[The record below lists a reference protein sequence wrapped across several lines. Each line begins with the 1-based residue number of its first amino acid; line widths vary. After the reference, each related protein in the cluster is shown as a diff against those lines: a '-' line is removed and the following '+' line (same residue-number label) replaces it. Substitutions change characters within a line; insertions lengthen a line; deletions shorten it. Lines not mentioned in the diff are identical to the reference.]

1 MRLFFVILT
10 TGGDSV
16 KERIKYL
23 RKNILGLTQ
32 EKFAESIG
40 LKRNTIAMYEIGDKI
55 PSERT
60 IKDICREFNV
70 NETWL
75 RTGEGEMLKERTR
88 NQEIAEFINDIMEEA
103 DDSFRKRVYD
113 VFSKLTLSEWETLEK
128 IANKLVKED

>member
-1 MRLFFVILT
+1 M
-10 TGGDSV
+10 

-40 LKRNTIAMYEIGDKI
+40 LKRNTIAMYEIGDKM

-60 IKDICREFNV
+60 IKDICRVFSV

-75 RTGEGEMLKERTR
+75 RTGEGEMFKKRTR
-88 NQEIAEFINDIMEEA
+88 NQEIADFVNDIMEDV
-103 DDSFRKRVYD
+103 DDSFKKRFLD
-113 VFSKLTLSEWETLEK
+113 ALSKLTASDWEVLEK
-128 IANKLVKED
+128 ISKKLTKED